1 MEKVAVIL
9 INYNGKKYN
18 DACIASVLESKG
30 VDTRAIVVDNAST
43 DDSLMLLTEKWGDNP
58 RVSIILIFNFLC
70 AIIWKKIQKKYER
83 KYGIFR
89 RKQCRNTSGA

>member
-18 DACIASVLESKG
+18 DACIASVLESKD
-30 VDTRAIVVDNAST
+30 VETRAIVVDNAST
-43 DDSLMLLTEKWGDNP
+43 DDSLMLLTEKWGKNP
-58 RVSIILIFNFLC
+58 QVIFNFLC